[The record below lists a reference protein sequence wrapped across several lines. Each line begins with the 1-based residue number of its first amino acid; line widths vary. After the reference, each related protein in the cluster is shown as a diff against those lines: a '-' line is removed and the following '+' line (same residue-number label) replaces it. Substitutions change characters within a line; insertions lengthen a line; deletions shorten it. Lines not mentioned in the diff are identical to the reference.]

1 MQFKER
7 LRYLL
12 FPNYDRKIRSIIRK
26 QYKDQQLRNHIVRIV
41 LYISAALGDYLL
53 GEIKFNSLSDDM
65 KTSVSVVTVLI
76 FSFMFV
82 MLFRMW
88 RKINYW
94 WEPYT
99 LFIVDVLFLLYLHWF
114 YVNAEIYPEGRTGEY
129 VLVVCFMFAFLNF
142 VNIFKIDVFY
152 MLFGSVFSTIAA
164 VIAALFAGKEF
175 YATLYFYSAF
185 IVFFM
190 GLLGVFITYLLR
202 ENIVVTQKLEAVA
215 RTDPLTGLSNRRDML
230 EKINAEIHRSCRSK
244 KPFSLILLDIDHF
257 KVFND
262 NFGHDC
268 GDYVLISVAR
278 VQRECLRKQDVVS
291 RWGGEEFLVLLP
303 ETGNAGAQTVGEKLR
318 LSIRES
324 KIEFNGKFHVVTV
337 TGGVS
342 VFSCKDSVE
351 ECIKRADEALYEGK
365 RSGRDCIISSI

>member
-1 MQFKER
+1 MEFKER
-7 LRYLL
+7 LKYLL
-12 FPNYDRKIRSIIRK
+12 FPNHDREIRSIIRK
-26 QYKDQQLRNHIVRIV
+26 RYEDQQLRNHVVRII
-41 LYISAALGDYLL
+41 LYVSAALGDYLF
-53 GEIKFNSLSDDM
+53 GEIEFNSLSDDM
-65 KTSVSVVTVLI
+65 RTSVGIITVLI

-88 RKINYW
+88 RKTNYW

-114 YVNAEIYPEGRTGEY
+114 YVNAEIYPEGKTGEY
-129 VLVVCFMFAFLNF
+129 VLVVCFIFAFLNF
-142 VNIFKIDVFY
+142 VNIFKIDVLY

-164 VIAALFAGKEF
+164 VTAALLTGQEF

-202 ENIVVTQKLEAVA
+202 ENIVVTRKLEAAA

-230 EKINAEIHRSCRSK
+230 EKINAEIHRSRRSK
-244 KPFSLILLDIDHF
+244 KPFSLILFDIDHF
-257 KVFND
+257 KAFND

-268 GDYVLISVAR
+268 GDHVLISVAR
-278 VQRECLRKQDVVS
+278 VQENCLRKQDVVS

-303 ETGNAGAQTVGEKLR
+303 ETGKSGAQTVGEKLR
-318 LSIRES
+318 LSICEN
-324 KIEFNGKFHVVTV
+324 KVEFNGKLHTVTV
-337 TGGVS
+337 TGGIA
-342 VFSCKDSVE
+342 VFSREDSVD

-365 RSGRDCIISSI
+365 HNGRNRIVSSA